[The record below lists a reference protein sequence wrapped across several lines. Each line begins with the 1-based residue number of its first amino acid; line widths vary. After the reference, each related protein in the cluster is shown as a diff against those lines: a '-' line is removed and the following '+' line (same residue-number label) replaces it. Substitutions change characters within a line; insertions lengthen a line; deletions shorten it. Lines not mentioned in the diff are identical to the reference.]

1 MVLTMKAWII
11 VPIVP
16 TAAVSAGKAGR
27 ERGPSQTS
35 PVFDLVLDDEEAYT
49 LLRTAWGWLGG
60 TGACRLVGQ
69 DSRASG
75 VRMIVRRLPT
85 GGPWFL
91 APILGENL
99 HRSLTRMPSRFA
111 RDGEWPNESG
121 LPCRRWTGIL
131 TLQQTTLCHQQPHP
145 HRSIRTGTS
154 LCSRFSV
161 NTKAPSDFKPSTAR
175 SALPPHIWSTATR
188 KTPIPR
194 FAKSSNGWRVLG
206 WSSMLERESGRLRES
221 DSRLVNTG
229 ESRGDPTRTGAETG
243 RWRRVGWSSAA
254 RSRFVRLGALG
265 IGVGSVGAISRPRCS
280 NRTLLRLAGFSIST
294 HQIHKESPPASG
306 GPVHTTLTDRH
317 DRKAELARHGIRR
330 TRPNNRSHGT
340 RTEIAGHIV
349 FRESSN
355 PCARQTG
362 TISIGDESHQATA
375 GAKGTK
381 GASAHLRCGSMV
393 SGVAS
398 AALKD
403 SVGTAAFGRAVRL
416 GCGLAHPGDGFFA
429 TASTELPRTW
439 LG

>member
-1 MVLTMKAWII
+1 
-11 VPIVP
+11 
-16 TAAVSAGKAGR
+16 
-27 ERGPSQTS
+27 
-35 PVFDLVLDDEEAYT
+35 
-49 LLRTAWGWLGG
+49 
-60 TGACRLVGQ
+60 
-69 DSRASG
+69 
-75 VRMIVRRLPT
+75 
-85 GGPWFL
+85 
-91 APILGENL
+91 
-99 HRSLTRMPSRFA
+99 
-111 RDGEWPNESG
+111 
-121 LPCRRWTGIL
+121 
-131 TLQQTTLCHQQPHP
+131 
-145 HRSIRTGTS
+145 
-154 LCSRFSV
+154 
-161 NTKAPSDFKPSTAR
+161 
-175 SALPPHIWSTATR
+175 
-188 KTPIPR
+188 
-194 FAKSSNGWRVLG
+194 
-206 WSSMLERESGRLRES
+206 
-221 DSRLVNTG
+221 
-229 ESRGDPTRTGAETG
+229 
-243 RWRRVGWSSAA
+243 
-254 RSRFVRLGALG
+254 
-265 IGVGSVGAISRPRCS
+265 
-280 NRTLLRLAGFSIST
+280 
-294 HQIHKESPPASG
+294 
-306 GPVHTTLTDRH
+306 VHTTLTDRH